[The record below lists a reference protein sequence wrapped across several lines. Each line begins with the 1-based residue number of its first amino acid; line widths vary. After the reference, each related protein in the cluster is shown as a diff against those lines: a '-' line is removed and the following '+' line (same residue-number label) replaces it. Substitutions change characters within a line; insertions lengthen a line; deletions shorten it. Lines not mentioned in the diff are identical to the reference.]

1 MKSDSPNIIRTFID
15 AWRGR
20 GNLGD
25 NRLGSIERNFLPAA
39 LEIQETPPSPVGR
52 ILAWSLMILFTI
64 AIIWACFGKVDIVCI
79 AEGKTIPSGYVKQI
93 QPLEKG
99 VVKAIL
105 VKEGQLV
112 QQGQPLIELDRTLTA
127 ADQTKLSK
135 DLAYLDQTIRRQEL
149 FVKLLAN
156 PDQAADIRKLRTAF
170 TQSTSPSPYPSPASG
185 GGDQNLHP
193 SALNNTN
200 AGSPGALQTDKHNIS
215 MIASSPSSS
224 NSLSTP
230 RGRDRE
236 RGATDLSGHP
246 ERSEGSHSNV
256 GWVEQ
261 SATHQSTQQS
271 SADVDDQFDLLLQ
284 QWRSHQTQRETL
296 KSQLREK
303 QAEKQ
308 SSLEIVRQLE
318 ATVPLIAKRTES
330 SRKLTEEGIVAEGD
344 YLKLKE
350 EHIQKSQALAAE
362 RARQV
367 QISEAMDGILKQLS
381 ALDAEAERKAL
392 SDIQDAQRQ
401 RQASLQELQKASDL
415 NARQVLY
422 APVAGKVQQLAITTI
437 GGVVQPAQV
446 LMLIVPG
453 DDKLE
458 VEASI
463 QNKDIGFVHVG
474 QKAEIK
480 VNTFPFTKYG
490 VIDAEVMD
498 ISKDS
503 LVQESPAA
511 FASKDAKPE
520 DKQQGLIY
528 KMRLKMAKSWLMVD
542 GKQVELIPGM
552 AVQAEVK
559 TGKRRLI
566 EFFLSPLLKYGK
578 ESVRER

>member
-1 MKSDSPNIIRTFID
+1 MHGDYIVMEEDSLFGWSCTVEAGKHD
-15 AWRGR
+15 
-20 GNLGD
+20 D
-25 NRLGSIERNFLPAA
+25 MGSIERNFLPAA
-39 LEIQETPPSPVGR
+39 LEIQDTPPSPVGR

-64 AIIWACFGKVDIVCI
+64 AIIWACFGKVDIVCS

-127 ADQTKLSK
+127 ADQTKLTK

-170 TQSTSPSPYPSPASG
+170 ISGAATSSVIPAKAGIQVSPASV
-185 GGDQNLHP
+185 
-193 SALNNTN
+193 
-200 AGSPGALQTDKHNIS
+200 
-215 MIASSPSSS
+215 SSS
-224 NSLSTP
+224 SSTNP
-230 RGRDRE
+230 LPPTRGRDRE
-236 RGATDLSGHP
+236 RGTADLSRYP
-246 ERSEGSHSNV
+246 VRSEGSVAIASPAPDP
-256 GWVEQ
+256 Q
-261 SATHQSTQQS
+261 T
-271 SADVDDQFDLLLQ
+271 DDQFDLLLQ

-303 QAEKQ
+303 QAEKL
-308 SSLEIVRQLE
+308 SSLELVRQLE
-318 ATVPLIAKRTES
+318 ATVPLIAKRTDS
-330 SRKLTEEGIVAEGD
+330 SRKLSDEGIVAEGD

-350 EHIQKSQALAAE
+350 EYIQKSQALAAE
-362 RARQV
+362 RARQI
-367 QISEAMDGILKQLS
+367 QISEAIDGIAKQLQS
-381 ALDAEAERKAL
+381 LDAEAERKAL
-392 SDIQDAQRQ
+392 AEIQDAQRQ